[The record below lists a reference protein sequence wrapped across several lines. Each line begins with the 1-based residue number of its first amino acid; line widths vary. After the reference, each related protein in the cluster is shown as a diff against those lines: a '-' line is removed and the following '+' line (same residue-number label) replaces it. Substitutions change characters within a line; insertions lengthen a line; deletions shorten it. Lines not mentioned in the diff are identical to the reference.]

1 MNDAAAWQ
9 LRQFGIEMKQ
19 SVLQRPSCIA
29 RARMDHE
36 TRRLVDDDQMPVL
49 EREIQIDEFRRD
61 RNGIRKH
68 GIQLDP
74 LSTDDLV
81 FGAKLRA
88 VYEDFA
94 RLDPRLDSCAG
105 VLADQVRQHL
115 IEALPARLRGNRQS
129 QLDGFRHREELFR
142 QERNECWATHVSG
155 WRSALGLANA
165 ILRVLFTRSAEIS
178 KNSMFKNSL
187 TRLTT
192 LAIAALLLAIGGC
205 SNKTREAIGNADKL
219 YELAK
224 KAADNGNYRDA
235 ITYYEQLEARFPFS
249 NPARQ
254 AQLDLMQAYYM
265 NREPESAIDQADQ
278 FIRENPAHPRV
289 DYAYYIKGLVQFER
303 NPNFLERWFNADLS
317 ERPPIDARSSFQAF
331 QTLIQRFPNSEYV
344 NDARQRM
351 IFLRNRL
358 ANYEV
363 YVANYYLERGA
374 YVGAINRAKYAIE
387 NYDGAP
393 QIRRAL
399 QIMAES
405 YRRLGL
411 PELAADS
418 ERVIRE
424 NYANIPDAPQKKD
437 HWWEFW

>member
-1 MNDAAAWQ
+1 
-9 LRQFGIEMKQ
+9 
-19 SVLQRPSCIA
+19 
-29 RARMDHE
+29 
-36 TRRLVDDDQMPVL
+36 
-49 EREIQIDEFRRD
+49 
-61 RNGIRKH
+61 
-68 GIQLDP
+68 
-74 LSTDDLV
+74 
-81 FGAKLRA
+81 
-88 VYEDFA
+88 
-94 RLDPRLDSCAG
+94 
-105 VLADQVRQHL
+105 
-115 IEALPARLRGNRQS
+115 
-129 QLDGFRHREELFR
+129 
-142 QERNECWATHVSG
+142 
-155 WRSALGLANA
+155 
-165 ILRVLFTRSAEIS
+165 
-178 KNSMFKNSL
+178 MFKNSL
-187 TRLTT
+187 MRLTT
-192 LAIAALLLAIGGC
+192 LAIAALLLAAGGC
-205 SNKTREAIGNADKL
+205 SNKTREAVGNADKL

-317 ERPPIDARSSFQAF
+317 ERPPIDARKSFQAF

-344 NDARQRM
+344 DDARQRM

-374 YVGAINRAKYAIE
+374 YVGAINRSKYAIE

-411 PELAADS
+411 TELAADS
-418 ERVIRE
+418 ERVMRE
-424 NYANIPDAPQKKD
+424 NYANIPDAPAKKEN
-437 HWWEFW
+437 WWEFW